1 MGQKRNMMGN
11 GDLCPQNTGEETG
24 TLTVS
29 DFFAYMQPGKLGH
42 LIGIGGVSMSPL
54 AEVLRSKGLNIR
66 GSDMQDSPAVEALR
80 QKGIPVTVGQRAE
93 NIAGADFIVRTAAA
107 RDDNPEVK
115 AAREAGIPVFER
127 TQAWGAIMRHYKN
140 GLCVAGTH
148 GKTTT
153 TSMLTHI
160 CMAGGLDPTVMIGG
174 TLPLLGSGYR
184 LGEGDTII
192 LESCE
197 YYNSYHSFTPT
208 IAVILDIDDDHL
220 DFFGDLEHI
229 KESFRTFALRTP
241 ADGLVVYNRDDANSL
256 SALADLDRPV
266 CTFGFSPEADVR
278 PENLKEGRGAEFD
291 VLYRGEKWGHIT
303 LRIPGRHNV
312 YNALAACAA
321 AIRLGVSPED
331 TARGL
336 EAFRGAD
343 RRIEYKGSC
352 NGAEIYDD
360 YAHHPSE
367 FAALMQAVSQ
377 MGYKRVLVVF
387 QPHTYTR
394 TQQHFDDF
402 VKVLSQPDKVW
413 LAEIYAAREQN
424 TIGISSRDLAEK
436 IPGAVFYPNFAEI
449 AESVRQELEPGDM
462 LLTVGAGDVYKIG
475 EMLAEPGTGTVKL

>member
-1 MGQKRNMMGN
+1 M
-11 GDLCPQNTGEETG
+11 
-24 TLTVS
+24 TVS
-29 DFFAYMQPGKLGH
+29 DFFAYMQPGKKGH

-54 AEVLRSKGLNIR
+54 AEVLRSKGLDIR

-80 QKGIPVTVGQRAE
+80 GKGIPVAVGQKAE
-93 NIAGADFIVRTAAA
+93 NIRGADFIVRSAAA

-115 AAREAGIPVFER
+115 AAREAGIPVVER
-127 TQAWGAIMRHYKN
+127 TQAWGAIMKDYQN

-197 YYNSYHSFTPT
+197 YYNSYHSFSPT
-208 IAVILDIDDDHL
+208 IAIILDIDDDHL
-220 DFFGDLEHI
+220 DFFGNLENI
-229 KESFRTFALRTP
+229 KASFRTFAERTP
-241 ADGLVVYNRDDANSL
+241 VDGLVIANRDDPNSM
-256 SALADLDRPV
+256 SALAGLDRPL

-278 PENLKEGRGAEFD
+278 PEELREGRGAEFD

-321 AIRLGVSPED
+321 AIRLGVSPQD

-336 EAFRGAD
+336 ETFRGAD
-343 RRIEYKGSC
+343 RRIEYKGSV
-352 NGAEIYDD
+352 NGADIYDD

-367 FAALMQAVSQ
+367 FAALMQAVKQ
-377 MGYKRVLVVF
+377 MEYKRVLAVF

-394 TQQHFDDF
+394 TQQHFDEF
-402 VKVLSQPDKVW
+402 VQVLSLPDKVW
-413 LAEIYAAREQN
+413 LAEIYAAREKN
-424 TIGISSRDLAEK
+424 TMGISSGDLAKK
-436 IPGAVFYPNFAEI
+436 IPGAVFLPDFAAI
-449 AESVRQELEPGDM
+449 AESIRAEAEPGDM
-462 LLTVGAGDVYKIG
+462 ILTVGAGDVYKIG
-475 EMLAEPGTGTVKL
+475 EMLAEPGTGTVKV

>member
-1 MGQKRNMMGN
+1 M
-11 GDLCPQNTGEETG
+11 
-24 TLTVS
+24 
-29 DFFAYMQPGKLGH
+29 
-42 LIGIGGVSMSPL
+42 
-54 AEVLRSKGLNIR
+54 
-66 GSDMQDSPAVEALR
+66 
-80 QKGIPVTVGQRAE
+80 
-93 NIAGADFIVRTAAA
+93 
-107 RDDNPEVK
+107 
-115 AAREAGIPVFER
+115 
-127 TQAWGAIMRHYKN
+127 
-140 GLCVAGTH
+140 
-148 GKTTT
+148 
-153 TSMLTHI
+153 
-160 CMAGGLDPTVMIGG
+160 
-174 TLPLLGSGYR
+174 
-184 LGEGDTII
+184 
-192 LESCE
+192 
-197 YYNSYHSFTPT
+197 
-208 IAVILDIDDDHL
+208 ILDIDDDHL

-291 VLYRGEKWGHIT
+291 VLYRGEKWGRIT

-352 NGAEIYDD
+352 SGAEIYDD

-367 FAALMQAVSQ
+367 FAALMQAVAQ
-377 MGYKRVLVVF
+377 MGYKRVLAVF

-394 TQQHFDDF
+394 TQQHFDEF
-402 VKVLSQPDKVW
+402 VRVLSLPDKVW

-436 IPGAVFYPNFAEI
+436 IPGAVFYPDFAEI

>member
-1 MGQKRNMMGN
+1 M
-11 GDLCPQNTGEETG
+11 
-24 TLTVS
+24 TVS
-29 DFFAYMQPGKLGH
+29 DFFAYMQPGKKGH

-54 AEVLRSKGLNIR
+54 AEVLRSKGLDIR

-80 QKGIPVTVGQRAE
+80 GKGIPVAVGQKAE
-93 NIAGADFIVRTAAA
+93 NIRGADFIVRTAAA

-127 TQAWGAIMRHYKN
+127 TQAWGAIMKDYQN

-197 YYNSYHSFTPT
+197 YYNSYHSFSPT
-208 IAVILDIDDDHL
+208 IAIILDIDDDHL
-220 DFFGDLEHI
+220 DFFGNLENI
-229 KESFRTFALRTP
+229 KASFRTFAERTP
-241 ADGLVVYNRDDANSL
+241 VDGLVIANRDDPNSM
-256 SALADLDRPV
+256 SALAGLDRPL

-278 PENLKEGRGAEFD
+278 PEELREGRGAEFD

-321 AIRLGVSPED
+321 AIRLGVSPQD

-336 EAFRGAD
+336 ETFRGAD
-343 RRIEYKGSC
+343 RRIEYKGSV
-352 NGAEIYDD
+352 NGADIYDD

-367 FAALMQAVSQ
+367 FAALMQAVKQ
-377 MGYKRVLVVF
+377 MEYKRVLAVF

-394 TQQHFDDF
+394 TQQHFDEF
-402 VKVLSQPDKVW
+402 VQVLSLPDKVW
-413 LAEIYAAREQN
+413 LAEIYAAREKN
-424 TIGISSRDLAEK
+424 TMGISSGDLAKK
-436 IPGAVFYPNFAEI
+436 IPGAVFLPDFAAI
-449 AESVRQELEPGDM
+449 AESIRAEAEPGDM
-462 LLTVGAGDVYKIG
+462 ILTVGAGDVYKIG
-475 EMLAEPGTGTVKL
+475 EMLAEPGTGTVKV

>member
-1 MGQKRNMMGN
+1 M
-11 GDLCPQNTGEETG
+11 
-24 TLTVS
+24 TVS
-29 DFFAYMQPGKLGH
+29 DFFAYMQPGKKGH

-54 AEVLRSKGLNIR
+54 AEVLRSKGLDIR

-80 QKGIPVTVGQRAE
+80 GKGIPVAVGQKAE
-93 NIAGADFIVRTAAA
+93 NIRGADFIVRTAAA

-127 TQAWGAIMRHYKN
+127 TQAWGAIMKDYQN

-160 CMAGGLDPTVMIGG
+160 CMAGGLDTTVMIGG

-197 YYNSYHSFTPT
+197 YYNSYHSFSPT
-208 IAVILDIDDDHL
+208 IAIILDIDDDHL
-220 DFFGDLEHI
+220 DFFGNLENI
-229 KESFRTFALRTP
+229 KASFRTFAERTP
-241 ADGLVVYNRDDANSL
+241 VDGLVIANRDDPNSM
-256 SALADLDRPV
+256 SALAGLDRPL

-278 PENLKEGRGAEFD
+278 PEELREGRGAEFD

-321 AIRLGVSPED
+321 AIRLGVSPQD

-336 EAFRGAD
+336 ETFRGTD
-343 RRIEYKGSC
+343 RRIEYKGSV
-352 NGAEIYDD
+352 NGADIYDD

-367 FAALMQAVSQ
+367 FAALMQAVKQ
-377 MGYKRVLVVF
+377 MEYKRVLAVF

-394 TQQHFDDF
+394 TQQHFDEF
-402 VKVLSQPDKVW
+402 VQVLSLPDKVW
-413 LAEIYAAREQN
+413 LAEIYAAREKN
-424 TIGISSRDLAEK
+424 TMGISSGDLAKK
-436 IPGAVFYPNFAEI
+436 IPGAVFLPDFAAI
-449 AESVRQELEPGDM
+449 AESIRAEAEPGDM
-462 LLTVGAGDVYKIG
+462 ILTVGAGDVYKIG
-475 EMLAEPGTGTVKL
+475 EMLAEPGTGTVKV